1 MMDNLKTSV
10 SPAIGYY
17 DDEDGYEAPKVT
29 QFIVVR
35 FGEEQYGIDI
45 KYIDNIVRMQ
55 QIRRVPEV
63 PSYIKGVIN
72 LRGEVIPVM
81 SARIKMNLEEDV
93 ETKATRII
101 ILKLDQHDCI
111 GILVDEVKEV
121 VNLEEGQ
128 IDKVSYEAK
137 EDKSNFIYGIG
148 KYEGGLISLLDV
160 NLVISGVET
169 I

>member
-1 MMDNLKTSV
+1 MESLKTAS
-10 SPAIGYY
+10 SPAIRYY
-17 DDEDGYEAPKVT
+17 DGEDGYEAPKVT

-55 QIRRVPEV
+55 QIRRVPKV
-63 PSYIKGVIN
+63 ANYIKGVIN

-128 IDKVSYEAK
+128 IDKISYEAK

-148 KYEGGLISLLDV
+148 KYDGGLISLLDV
-160 NLVISGVET
+160 NLVISGTESM
-169 I
+169 

>member
-1 MMDNLKTSV
+1 MLFRS
-10 SPAIGYY
+10 
-17 DDEDGYEAPKVT
+17 EDGYEAPKVT

-160 NLVISGVET
+160 NLVISGAET

>member
-93 ETKATRII
+93 EMKATRII

-160 NLVISGVET
+160 NLVISGAET

>member
-1 MMDNLKTSV
+1 MEELRVVGES
-10 SPAIGYY
+10 
-17 DDEDGYEAPKVT
+17 T
-29 QFIVVR
+29 QFIVIKL
-35 FGEEQYGIDI
+35 GDEQYGIDI

-160 NLVISGVET
+160 NLVISGAET

>member
-1 MMDNLKTSV
+1 M
-10 SPAIGYY
+10 
-17 DDEDGYEAPKVT
+17 T

-160 NLVISGVET
+160 NLVISGAET

>member
-137 EDKSNFIYGIG
+137 EDKSDFIYGIG

-160 NLVISGVET
+160 NLVISGAET

>member
-63 PSYIKGVIN
+63 PPASSSLSLPSLFPLPFYN
-72 LRGEVIPVM
+72 
-81 SARIKMNLEEDV
+81 
-93 ETKATRII
+93 KA
-101 ILKLDQHDCI
+101 LKP
-111 GILVDEVKEV
+111 
-121 VNLEEGQ
+121 
-128 IDKVSYEAK
+128 
-137 EDKSNFIYGIG
+137 
-148 KYEGGLISLLDV
+148 
-160 NLVISGVET
+160 
-169 I
+169 